1 MGTQGSL
8 SRRILL
14 GGLALPAPAL
24 LSRAAGAQETGIKIT
39 VDFSIYGPNS
49 PFVLATDLGLFREAG
64 VTAAVDGSGG
74 SGDAITRVANGSYDF
89 GFADVSTL
97 VEFCARNPQSS
108 PKLVLPI
115 LDRPPPSVVAFR
127 RSGIT
132 RMADLVGRKVGTG
145 RADASSRLF
154 PAVLR
159 HNGLDIRSLTPL
171 SVDSRV
177 RDPMLIRGE
186 VDAVVGF
193 DYTILFNL
201 LRNGVPLADMN
212 VIYYADNGFDFY
224 GNGLIAS
231 RAIIERDPGLVRRVA
246 RASCRAWV
254 AAIRDPRASVEA
266 IARRDAL
273 VDVPL
278 ETQRLAWTAEK
289 HILTPAVRASGL
301 GVMDMARLEAGIA
314 TVTEAFELPRK
325 PAPAEFYDDRFAP
338 AADDRRI

>member
-1 MGTQGSL
+1 MSMDGSV
-8 SRRILL
+8 SRRMML
-14 GGLALPAPAL
+14 GGSALPAL
-24 LSRAAGAQETGIKIT
+24 LGTARAQETGIRIT

-49 PFVLATDLGLFREAG
+49 PFVLATDLGFFREAG
-64 VTAAVDGSGG
+64 VTATVDGSGG

-97 VEFCARNPQSS
+97 VEFCARNPQAA
-108 PKLVLPI
+108 PKLVMPI
-115 LDRPPPSVVAFR
+115 LDRPPPSVVAFK
-127 RSGIT
+127 RSGVT
-132 RMADLVGRKVGTG
+132 RMADLIGRKVGTG

-154 PAVLR
+154 PAVLK
-159 HNGLDIRSLTPL
+159 HNNLDIAGVNRLA
-171 SVDSRV
+171 VDSRV

-201 LRNGVPLADMN
+201 LGNGVALSDMN

-231 RAIIERDPGLVRRVA
+231 RAIIERNPDLVRRVA
-246 RASCRAWV
+246 RASGRAWV
-254 AAIRDPRASVEA
+254 AALRNPQASVEA

-273 VDVPL
+273 VPVPL

-289 HILTPAVRASGL
+289 HVLTPAVRASGL
-301 GVMDMARLEAGIA
+301 GVMDLQRLEAGIA

-325 PAPAEFYDDRFAP
+325 PAAAEIWDDRFLPAP
-338 AADDRRI
+338 DDRRI